1 MYQPYT
7 YTTVSETKVIKK
19 SVAEPSGEAM
29 SAISIYGRYLQNI
42 FSKWSDNKLRIND
55 FINYSHVQR

>member
-29 SAISIYGRYLQNI
+29 SAISIYGRYFTEHI
-42 FSKWSDNKLRIND
+42 FKVVR
-55 FINYSHVQR
+55 

>member
-19 SVAEPSGEAM
+19 SVAELNL
-29 SAISIYGRYLQNI
+29 SIYGRYFTEHI
-42 FSKWSDNKLRIND
+42 FKVVR
-55 FINYSHVQR
+55 